1 MRLEEGQK
9 VGGRYRL
16 VRRLGAGGMADVW
29 LAEDEILDRRVALKF
44 LHERF
49 NADTQFV
56 ERFRREAKAAAGL
69 QHPNLVGVYD
79 RGEEDGRHWI
89 AMEYVEGASLR
100 DLIARGLSV
109 PEAVE
114 IVRQI
119 LAGVRYAH
127 QHGIVHRD
135 LKPGNVLV
143 DAEGRARVTDFGIA
157 RAGASEITQT
167 GSVLGTAQY
176 LSPEQAQGLE
186 VTAAADIYSIGV
198 ILYEALTGRVPF
210 DGDSAVAVAMRQVTE
225 TPRPPAELNPAVGPA
240 LSSVVM
246 RALEKDP
253 KRRFAS
259 ADEFLRALDAAEAE
273 PGVSQAAPPPPAAA
287 PPPPPPEPAPKRE
300 FWTRRKLIALGVI
313 LALLIGVA
321 VWALTRAEQV
331 RVPAV
336 VGFKQDRAER
346 LLREAGFDVAPR
358 TFESCDEP
366 RTVVEQDPAGG
377 TNADKGSTVTI
388 HVSIGSQVAVPN
400 LAGMRVDRAASRL
413 KDAQLQADQR
423 ELFSNR
429 VDPGRVV
436 RTEPPAGEQVACQS
450 VVVMLVSQ
458 GANLVPVPDVVGLD
472 EADAETAIR
481 EARLIPNVETRDAD
495 EPEGTVIDQS
505 PAPGTEIRPRSE
517 VTIVV
522 STGAGSV
529 RVPNVV
535 GQPER
540 TAINTLRDRG
550 VTNVEIRRQETNVRS
565 QDGRVL
571 DQAPSPGTRI
581 KSGDRVTIYV
591 GEYVPPEPPP
601 DDDVSA
607 DDASPRA
614 AAWRRR

>member
-29 LAEDEILDRRVALKF
+29 LAEDEMLDRRVALKF

-79 RGEEDGRHWI
+79 RGTEDGRHWI

-109 PEAVE
+109 PEAIE

-176 LSPEQAQGLE
+176 LSPEQAQGLD
-186 VTAAADIYSIGV
+186 VTQAADIYSIGV

-253 KRRFAS
+253 ERRFAS
-259 ADEFLRALDAAEAE
+259 ADEFLRALDAAEAD
-273 PGVSQAAPPPPAAA
+273 PALAAAA
-287 PPPPPPEPAPKRE
+287 PLPPAPPPPEPPPKRE

-321 VWALTRAEQV
+321 AWALTRAEQV

-336 VGFKQDRAER
+336 VGFSQDRAER
-346 LLREAGFDVAPR
+346 VLQEAGFEVAPR

-366 RTVVEQDPAGG
+366 QTVVEQDPAGG
-377 TNADKGSTVTI
+377 TNADAGSTVVI

-400 LAGMRVDRAASRL
+400 LAGMRVDRAAARL

-423 ELFSNR
+423 EVFSNR
-429 VDPGRVV
+429 VEPGRVV

-450 VVVMLVSQ
+450 VVEMLVSQ

-481 EARLIPNVETRDAD
+481 DARLIPNVETRDAD

-529 RVPNVV
+529 EVPNVV

-540 TAINTLRDRG
+540 TALNTLRERG
-550 VTNVEIRRQETNVRS
+550 VTNVEIRRQETDVRS
-565 QDGRVL
+565 EDGRVL

-581 KSGDRVTIYV
+581 RSGDRVTIFV
-591 GEYVPPEPPP
+591 GEYVAPATPPE
-601 DDDVSA
+601 DDVSA
-607 DDASPRA
+607 DDAAGRPL
-614 AAWRRR
+614 AWRPR

>member
-1 MRLEEGQK
+1 MRLEEGQL

-29 LAEDEILDRRVALKF
+29 LAEDSMLDRRVALKF

-49 NADTQFV
+49 NADAQFV

-69 QHPNLVGVYD
+69 QHPNLVGVFD

-89 AMEYVEGASLR
+89 AMEYVQGASLK

-135 LKPGNVLV
+135 LKPANVLV

-176 LSPEQAQGLE
+176 LSPEQAQGFD
-186 VTAAADIYSIGV
+186 VTAAADIYSAGV

-246 RALEKDP
+246 KALEKDP
-253 KRRFAS
+253 QNRFAS
-259 ADEFLRALDAAEAE
+259 ADEFLQALDAAEAD
-273 PGVSQAAPPPPAAA
+273 PGGAVASPAPPPPQ
-287 PPPPPPEPAPKRE
+287 PEPEPEKRE
-300 FWTRRKLIALGVI
+300 FWTRRKLIALAVL
-313 LALLIGVA
+313 LALLIAGA

-346 LLREAGFDVAPR
+346 VLQEAGFDVAPR

-366 RTVVEQDPAGG
+366 RTVVEQDPLGG
-377 TNADKGSTVTI
+377 TNADKGSTVEI
-388 HVSIGSQVAVPN
+388 HVSIGSQVVVPN
-400 LAGMRVDRAASRL
+400 VANAPVDRAAARL

-423 ELFSNR
+423 EVFSNR
-429 VDPGRVV
+429 VEPGRVV
-436 RTEPPAGEQVACQS
+436 RTEPAAGERVPCQS
-450 VVVMLVSQ
+450 VVEMLVSQ

-472 EADAETAIR
+472 EAAAEAAIR
-481 EARLIPNVETRDAD
+481 DAKLIPNVETVNAD
-495 EPEGTVIDQS
+495 EPEGTVVDQS
-505 PAPGTEIRPRSE
+505 PAPGTEIRPRRE

-529 RVPNVV
+529 EVPNVV

-540 TAINTLRDRG
+540 TALNTLRNRG
-550 VTNVEIRRQETNVRS
+550 VTNVEIRRQETEVRS
-565 QDGRVL
+565 EDGRVL
-571 DQAPSPGTRI
+571 DQAPSPGTRVR
-581 KSGDRVTIYV
+581 SGDRVTIFV
-591 GEYVPPEPPP
+591 GEYVEPEEPPE
-601 DDDVSA
+601 DDVSA
-607 DDASPRA
+607 DDDAGPRSPA
-614 AAWRRR
+614 GRRR